1 MASPKQKTAAAIVA
15 GVIIA
20 VAPSFFAYLQASHE
34 IREKYNANRAKA
46 EAGYDSVVES
56 IKELQLAV
64 VKEHDY
70 VVKLEGQVAVLTSIF
85 TLTRPVTTGAG
96 SALRVTAPALLPVT
110 PRAPERPNFEPSP
123 AFNAI
128 DP

>member
-15 GVIIA
+15 GVLVA
-20 VAPSFFAYLQASHE
+20 VAPSFFAYMQARHE
-34 IREKYNANRAKA
+34 IREKYNSNRVKA
-46 EAGYDSVVES
+46 EAGYDAVVES

-85 TLTRPVTTGAG
+85 ALTRPMTTGSGA
-96 SALRVTAPALLPVT
+96 ALRMTVPPLLPTT
-110 PRAPERPNFEPSP
+110 PRAPERPSFEPSP